1 MSKILK
7 NLSFQIILAL
17 ILGAVVGKVFGTSLA
32 PLGEIGKVVITLIKA
47 AATPLLFFVIL
58 SSILTSEISGKMG
71 SKLIMITSFNSLCA
85 LTIGIGLSQIFRAGE
100 SLSQIHSSITT
111 PAQLAK
117 YAGQKINFIE
127 SFIAYFPESFM
138 RPFVDNAV
146 ISLIFVALLLGFA
159 LRKVR
164 THANEEEKRIIE
176 KFIHFL
182 SVMTK
187 MFEVALTWLVHLVPL
202 AVFGV
207 VAKTVGEFGFEP
219 LKGLS
224 QYLAIGM
231 TGLFIH
237 VFIVYQGWLLY
248 KGIPL
253 AYFWG
258 KVRSTLVYAWGVN
271 SSLATL
277 PLTLKSL
284 EELKVSKKASTLGA
298 CVGTNLNNDGI
309 LLYEGMAVFF
319 VAQAAGIHMDLTTQL
334 TAALICVMGTIG
346 IAGIPEAGFI
356 TLSLVLTTVG
366 LPTEILPMLLTV
378 DWILGRGRSV
388 VNVLGDMTVSIA
400 LDEKRKN
407 V

>member
-1 MSKILK
+1 MPKILK

-17 ILGAVVGKVFGTSLA
+17 LLGAVVGKVFGTSLA

-71 SKLIMITSFNSLCA
+71 SKLIMITSFNSIFA

-176 KFIHFL
+176 KFTHFL

-202 AVFGV
+202 AV
-207 VAKTVGEFGFEP
+207 
-219 LKGLS
+219 
-224 QYLAIGM
+224 
-231 TGLFIH
+231 
-237 VFIVYQGWLLY
+237 
-248 KGIPL
+248 
-253 AYFWG
+253 
-258 KVRSTLVYAWGVN
+258 
-271 SSLATL
+271 
-277 PLTLKSL
+277 
-284 EELKVSKKASTLGA
+284 LG
-298 CVGTNLNNDGI
+298 
-309 LLYEGMAVFF
+309 
-319 VAQAAGIHMDLTTQL
+319 
-334 TAALICVMGTIG
+334 
-346 IAGIPEAGFI
+346 
-356 TLSLVLTTVG
+356 
-366 LPTEILPMLLTV
+366 
-378 DWILGRGRSV
+378 
-388 VNVLGDMTVSIA
+388 
-400 LDEKRKN
+400 
-407 V
+407 